1 MKIPPP
7 PSPTEIQD
15 KPWKYKGYSAFSRFA
30 GSDDDFL
37 VLRRFD
43 VSSTRVLLAMQDNIA
58 RLEESL
64 ADLDVQCCSTTDID
78 LDNGSFRR
86 DRSVDRINVISKL
99 KIALLEYSKP
109 MGQPML
115 FLLLSVARAV
125 SVGSLRAQNAATSPQ
140 AEQTERRNVALQP
153 P

>member
-1 MKIPPP
+1 MADNVSLKLLPPFEPMIPQIMKVSAAPP
-7 PSPTEIQD
+7 TAEIQD

-64 ADLDVQCCSTTDID
+64 ADLDIQCSSTTDMD

-86 DRSVDRINVISKL
+86 DRSVDRIDVIREL
-99 KIALLEYSKP
+99 KVALLEYSKP
-109 MGQPML
+109 TRQPCR
-115 FLLLSVARAV
+115 SCC
-125 SVGSLRAQNAATSPQ
+125 
-140 AEQTERRNVALQP
+140 
-153 P
+153 